1 MNRAALIERDLEEF
15 LHKLLDVLL
24 VNPGRAKAYI
34 NLGGIQILGLCLFQS
49 TDVWLKDGRNSCYRT
64 GITKLLTHIP
74 GQVLVRRDIAGT
86 PVFIYRRRQPEDY
99 PGQL

>member
-34 NLGGIQILGLCLFQS
+34 NLGGIQILGLRLFQRLH
-49 TDVWLKDGRNSCYRT
+49 DE
-64 GITKLLTHIP
+64 
-74 GQVLVRRDIAGT
+74 AGALHRLHT
-86 PVFIYRRRQPEDY
+86 VGGGHVHRASRSF
-99 PGQL
+99 